1 MRRCSSVSGGRVLGH
16 FDLAVSSGS
25 MVLPF
30 HHPNFSPFALSV
42 AKPEFGTAFQPFK
55 AQLLISIQ
63 AYYLDV
69 LGRSTAN
76 LIDTP
81 TYCLVVPFLATIP
94 DI

>member
-1 MRRCSSVSGGRVLGH
+1 
-16 FDLAVSSGS
+16 

-30 HHPNFSPFALSV
+30 HHPNFSPLSQS
-42 AKPEFGTAFQPFK
+42 AARPEFGTAFQHFQR
-55 AQLLISIQ
+55 AIVDRIQ

-76 LIDTP
+76 LIGTP
-81 TYCLVVPFLATIP
+81 TCCLVVPFLATIP